1 MTLTGTD
8 GNVVNQNDHGHNNR
22 CPQRSDM
29 DERVGYH
36 IKRKYRRTSSVALL
50 IPEDV
55 GFLRTDESPTRE
67 VPTNTFFKY
76 PSLTSLC
83 DDLDSCELSDLQFSG
98 IQESNS
104 MHISNVRCAQDVACN
119 SEDLFVKDE
128 DGDTALHLAII
139 LEYLL
144 LVSKIIQM
152 APTYTYLS
160 MRNKL
165 FQTPLHLAVIMNQK
179 HIVRKLVCAGADVTA
194 VDRNGN
200 TPLHIACR
208 DGLYEIARYLLEPVR
223 YSEIQCNPY
232 DIPYQKIPQD
242 FDIAN
247 YDGLT
252 CLHLAVMNG
261 HMDILQL
268 LIERD
273 VDLNMIERKA
283 GTTVLHMACISG
295 DVKLVRTLMSVR
307 ACNMDAR
314 TYSGYTT
321 LDLALCYHQD
331 GVYTILAAA
340 GAKPGAESMDSDS
353 D

>member
-1 MTLTGTD
+1 MTVTGTD
-8 GNVVNQNDHGHNNR
+8 GSLGNQNDHGHNDS

-29 DERVGYH
+29 EEGVRYH
-36 IKRKYRRTSSVALL
+36 TKRKYRRTFSVAFL

-67 VPTNTFFKY
+67 VSTNMFFSTDKY
-76 PSLTSLC
+76 PSLTTLC
-83 DDLDSCELSDLQFSG
+83 EELDSCDLSDLQFSG
-98 IQESNS
+98 QQESNS
-104 MHISNVRCAQDVACN
+104 IHINNSSYAQGVACN
-119 SEDLFVKDE
+119 SEELFVKDK

-139 LEYLL
+139 LDNLV

-252 CLHLAVMNG
+252 CLHLAVINR
-261 HMDILQL
+261 HT
-268 LIERD
+268 
-273 VDLNMIERKA
+273 K
-283 GTTVLHMACISG
+283 
-295 DVKLVRTLMSVR
+295 
-307 ACNMDAR
+307 
-314 TYSGYTT
+314 
-321 LDLALCYHQD
+321 
-331 GVYTILAAA
+331 
-340 GAKPGAESMDSDS
+340 
-353 D
+353 